1 MSKVICAAVEC
12 KYNKNSICKAKEI
25 NLSAGNI
32 ATVHEGRQDVW
43 RCKMYEL
50 SDFSKEIRKLVE
62 EREQE

>member
-32 ATVHEGRQDVW
+32 ATVHEGRQDIW

-50 SDFSKEIRKLVE
+50 SEFSKKVIEFLKE
-62 EREQE
+62 HEKG

>member
-32 ATVHEGRQDVW
+32 ATVHEGRQDIW

-50 SDFSKEIRKLVE
+50 SDFSKEVRKLLK
-62 EREQE
+62 EREQG